1 MSFNFDWN
9 YVSSGAPYVTIS
21 YNGLA
26 FNSPSINLLGEPDE
40 IVVGFD
46 EKAMAIGVKDA
57 GDMENVKRY
66 KFKSRIKNGWVR
78 IGCKDFVKYLS
89 DISGIDFNPAKKY
102 IAHYDKDEKYLY
114 ITVKKEVKD
123 SDPNTK

>member
-66 KFKSRIKNGWVR
+66 KFKSRI
-78 IGCKDFVKYLS
+78 
-89 DISGIDFNPAKKY
+89 
-102 IAHYDKDEKYLY
+102 
-114 ITVKKEVKD
+114 
-123 SDPNTK
+123 